1 METVDIAVKPDE
13 LEHIGIGAVAQRED
27 PSRAVVGI
35 RKLTGIEI
43 KSDDID
49 PVRVR
54 QIRGSSGEA
63 RNVASKVRWIDQYQY
78 AVAGAARTIV
88 KCDRDTR
95 GGIEL
100 DGAASDHG
108 AAAGHRVLYM
118 QRAAITRLEHA
129 EIDDGVTCIERKDAA
144 SNIGIDRS
152 GRIIDQR
159 QVTIARADLA
169 GAGNGVVKVRQDRI
183 RARPDDRHCP
193 PRE

>member
-35 RKLTGIEI
+35 RKLTRIEI

-95 GGIEL
+95 GCIEL

-129 EIDDGVTCIERKDAA
+129 EIDEA
-144 SNIGIDRS
+144 IGI
-152 GRIIDQR
+152 GHRISDVNGATPRGFLIPEHPFWCAESSPALLPADKR
-159 QVTIARADLA
+159 QA
-169 GAGNGVVKVRQDRI
+169 
-183 RARPDDRHCP
+183 HFH
-193 PRE
+193 